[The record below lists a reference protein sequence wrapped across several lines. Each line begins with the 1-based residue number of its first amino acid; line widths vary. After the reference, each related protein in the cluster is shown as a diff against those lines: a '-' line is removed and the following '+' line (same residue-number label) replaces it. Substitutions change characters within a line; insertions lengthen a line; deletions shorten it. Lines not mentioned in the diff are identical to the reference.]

1 MDKNEGSGE
10 LAVLWLLRT
19 GLRELASFLH
29 YHPILSVFV
38 HRLCRGWNVGLGE
51 SCSSVRS

>member
-19 GLRELASFLH
+19 GLRELASFFTTT
-29 YHPILSVFV
+29 LSCQS
-38 HRLCRGWNVGLGE
+38 LPTSCAEVGMLAWE
-51 SCSSVRS
+51 SPAPL